1 MTIEVGTVLEG
12 TVTGITKFGAF
23 VELPDKKVGLVH
35 ISEVANEYVKDVHDF
50 LKVQEK
56 VNVKV
61 LSVDDKGKIGLSI
74 KATQPAPEKKE
85 FRPKTEFRPRNEF
98 RPKNEF
104 RSRNTFEPHRSA
116 APVTFEDRLSKFMKE
131 SDERLMD
138 LKRNTESK
146 RGGRGARHAD

>member
-1 MTIEVGTVLEG
+1 MTIEVGSVLEG
-12 TVTGITKFGAF
+12 IVTGITKFGAF

-50 LKVQEK
+50 LKIQDK

-74 KATQPAPEKKE
+74 KQTQPAPEKKE
-85 FRPKTEFRPRNEF
+85 LRPRHEFRQHNHADSNR
-98 RPKNEF
+98 
-104 RSRNTFEPHRSA
+104 RSSTSLS
-116 APVTFEDRLSKFMKE
+116 FEDRLSKFLKE
-131 SDERLMD
+131 SDERQMD

-146 RGGRGARHAD
+146 RGGRGARRAD

>member
-1 MTIEVGTVLEG
+1 MTIEVGSVLEG

-50 LKVQEK
+50 LKVQDK

-74 KATQPAPEKKE
+74 KQTQPAPEKKE
-85 FRPKTEFRPRNEF
+85 FRPRTEFRPKHEF
-98 RPKNEF
+98 RQHNGF
-104 RSRNTFEPHRSA
+104 DSNRRSSSSLS
-116 APVTFEDRLSKFMKE
+116 FEDRLSKFLKE
-131 SDERLMD
+131 SDEPLMD

>member
-1 MTIEVGTVLEG
+1 MTIEVGSVLEG

-50 LKVQEK
+50 LKVQDK

-74 KATQPAPEKKE
+74 KQTQPAPEKKKFRPRTE
-85 FRPKTEFRPRNEF
+85 FRPKHEFRQHNGFDSNR
-98 RPKNEF
+98 
-104 RSRNTFEPHRSA
+104 RSSSSLS
-116 APVTFEDRLSKFMKE
+116 FEDRLSKFLKE